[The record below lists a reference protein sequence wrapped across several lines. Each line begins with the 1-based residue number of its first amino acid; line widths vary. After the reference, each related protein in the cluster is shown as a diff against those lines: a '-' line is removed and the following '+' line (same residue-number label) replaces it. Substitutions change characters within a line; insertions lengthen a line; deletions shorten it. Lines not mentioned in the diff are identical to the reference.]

1 MRRDF
6 SLRAVIFANGD
17 LEFPQAIQEMIR
29 ERDLIV
35 AADGGTHHCLE
46 LGLTPDIIIGDF
58 DSLEEEILTRLEKQ
72 GVEIIRHPTQ
82 KDHNDLELALRLV
95 LERGFDEALV
105 LAALGSRWDQT
116 LANVLLP
123 ATASLDGLRVHVVD
137 GPQEILLLK
146 AGNKLQ
152 IAGATGDTLSLIP
165 LGGDAQGI
173 TTQGLEYPLN
183 KGTLKFGSSRGIS
196 NVMLDSEASISLDQ
210 GLLLCVVIHQ
220 NRRAIH

>member
-1 MRRDF
+1 M
-6 SLRAVIFANGD
+6 RAVIFANGD
-17 LEFPQAIQEMIR
+17 LEYPQAAREVIR
-29 ERDLIV
+29 ENDLIV

-46 LGLTPDIIIGDF
+46 LGLTPDVIIGDF
-58 DSLEEEILTRLEKQ
+58 DSLEEEILARLEQQ
-72 GVEIIRHPTQ
+72 GVEIIRHPAQ

-105 LAALGSRWDQT
+105 MAALGSRWDQT

-123 ATASLDGLRVHVVD
+123 ATARLEPLRIHVVD
-137 GPQEILLLK
+137 GPQEILLLR
-146 AGNKLQ
+146 AGDQLRVE
-152 IAGATGDTLSLIP
+152 GEGGDTLSLIP

-183 KGTLKFGSSRGIS
+183 GGTLKFGSSRGIS
-196 NVMLDSEASISLDQ
+196 NVMLSSNASIRLKK

-220 NRRAIH
+220 NTRTMQ